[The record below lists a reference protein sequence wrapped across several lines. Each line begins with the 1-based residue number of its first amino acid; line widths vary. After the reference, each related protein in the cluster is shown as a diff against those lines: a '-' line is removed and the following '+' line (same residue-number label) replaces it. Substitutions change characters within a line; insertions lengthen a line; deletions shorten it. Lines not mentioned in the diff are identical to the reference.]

1 MKQTMKSSK
10 RTKKYYYKVSKAIM
24 KLLKR
29 DDIAHELK
37 LELIE
42 LLKELTIK
50 VEKCDER
57 DQYFF
62 SEQHKKTMGYGT
74 VALFTVAAIYGVVT
88 SKKS

>member
-1 MKQTMKSSK
+1 
-10 RTKKYYYKVSKAIM
+10 M

-62 SEQHKKTMGYGT
+62 SEQHKKQWAMERLPY
-74 VALFTVAAIYGVVT
+74 LQWQRFMEW
-88 SKKS
+88 